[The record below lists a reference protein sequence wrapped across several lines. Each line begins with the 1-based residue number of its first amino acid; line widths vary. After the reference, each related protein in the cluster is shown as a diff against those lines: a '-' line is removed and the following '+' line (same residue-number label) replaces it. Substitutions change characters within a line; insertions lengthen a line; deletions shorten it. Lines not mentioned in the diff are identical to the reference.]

1 MADLKKKKVN
11 AQQKGSFTY
20 FQPPHMTLDLSYN
33 PLLCP
38 ESEIIHSFLQ
48 N

>member
-1 MADLKKKKVN
+1 MADLKKKKKVN

-20 FQPPHMTLDLSYN
+20 LQPHMTLDLSYN

-38 ESEIIHSFLQ
+38 ESEIFHSFLQ